1 MCFYKLGGMAKL
13 NALKTCLILLV
24 GSSLWAED
32 FRNWRENTGQAG
44 LFFSEGFRGPRQQAM
59 GGTGSSLL
67 TKDPFA
73 VLANPATVDSTAFR
87 HHFAAAGETGGLD
100 QETGLLA
107 WNFSNDKSL
116 YQATFAFIQNHSIE
130 GVDEQGEVTG
140 KNYQPFSQVIQLSTM
155 RTFSTFRF
163 GASLKW
169 IQDHLSDDPGDQDAM
184 GLGLDWGLVWNSPS
198 PRIGFGFSVLNVGRQ
213 FRAYT
218 EDGKNDYALNTRI
231 RAGTHIRPS
240 AVRGLV
246 VLIDAEFPRFSPP
259 YAQLGIEYQPNA
271 ILTLRSGL
279 ERPMANIKGTLDG
292 LFTGEESENVADP
305 GWAYGNIGFGV
316 RWSKISLDYAL
327 VLMRYEVGQIHK
339 ISLRSGF

>member
-1 MCFYKLGGMAKL
+1 MAKL
-13 NALKTCLILLV
+13 NALKTCLFILL
-24 GSSLWAED
+24 GSSLWAAD
-32 FRNWRENTGQAG
+32 FRNWRENSGQGG
-44 LFFSEGFRGPRQQAM
+44 LFFAEGFRGPRQQAM

-73 VLANPATVDSTAFR
+73 VLANPATVDSTTFR

-100 QETGLLA
+100 QEAGLLA
-107 WNFSNDKSL
+107 WNFSKDKNL
-116 YQATFAFIQNHSIE
+116 FQATFAFIQNHAIE
-130 GVDEQGEVTG
+130 GLNEQGELTG
-140 KNYQPFSQVIQLSTM
+140 TNYKPFSQVIQFSTM
-155 RTFSTFRF
+155 RNFSSFRF

-198 PRIGFGFSVLNVGRQ
+198 PRIGFGVSVLNLGRQ

-218 EDGKNDYALNTRI
+218 DDGKNDYALNTRV
-231 RAGTHIRPS
+231 RAGTHLRPS

-246 VLIDAEFPRFSPP
+246 ILIDAEIPRYSQP
-259 YAQLGIEYQPNA
+259 YAQLGLEYQPNA
-271 ILTLRSGL
+271 ILTLRGGL
-279 ERPMANIKGTLDG
+279 ERPMANILGTLDG
-292 LFTGEESENVADP
+292 LIEGDESETLADP
-305 GWAYGNIGFGV
+305 GSAYGNFGFGV
-316 RWSKISLDYAL
+316 RWSKVSLDYAL